1 MFTVALFC
9 ALTGSAQPYYFKH
22 YQVENGLTNSTIFCS
37 TQDKKGFLWFG
48 TREGLNR
55 FDGYHFKVFTRFGDN
70 SSAQSYDL
78 IHCLSTDQDGNVWIG
93 GQYGLFRFDE
103 KTEKLIRVNDSL
115 IEINYIQRDNGD
127 NLWFLSLN
135 IVYRYNLKTRDL
147 RRFPTTGKFTTT
159 SICKTDDGSMWF
171 TTTDGHIQK
180 FDTVLQTFTSYDIFS
195 HSPAASSHWVE
206 RIRYAGNHQ
215 FLIGTSNQGLKS
227 FDETTGQYK
236 DILIYNP
243 DKTTIYVRDI
253 LQYGP
258 EEFWLGTESGIFI
271 YNTRHQTFTN
281 LRKNFQDPYSINDN
295 AIYTLCKDS
304 EGGVWVG
311 TFFGGLN
318 YYSRQYS
325 SFQKYFPDNSSSSIS
340 GSAVREICQD
350 KNHNVWIGTED
361 AGLNKLD
368 PRTGLITQFHPNG
381 HPTDISYSN
390 IHGLLADGNNLW
402 IGTFEHGLD
411 KMDLRTNKVYRHY
424 FAGPADNQLK
434 SNFVLS
440 ITRTSDGQL
449 VMGSSNGVYYYREKT
464 DDFVRLPYT
473 PTGIFVAFVME
484 DHEGTIWVGTH
495 GSGVFSYN
503 PRTGAHTSWSNTAS
517 DKSGAHLGF
526 VNAITEDGQYNLWF
540 ATEGDGL
547 WKLSADRQNFSSFT
561 TTAGLPSN
569 FIFKVIE
576 DNNKDVWASTSK
588 GLACLHHGNV
598 PITVFTRANGLLN
611 DQFNYSSGFKDE
623 DGKLYFG
630 SVKGMITFQPDDF
643 VPSAYTPSVYITGF
657 QVDNRELTISQDS
670 SILRQSILFTDK
682 LRLPYDQ
689 SSFSLDFTALSFTA
703 PERTEY
709 SYKMEG
715 LDKTWTYLKSNRKVY
730 FTNLSPGTYTFRVR
744 AATGG
749 KWGIYEKQ
757 LTIEVRP
764 PFWMTTA
771 AYILYV
777 LIFSGLVGYIVRSY
791 HRRTQIKKEKEIYE
805 AKIDFFTNIA
815 HEIRTPLTLIKG
827 PVENLHEMADDI
839 PDIKDDVYMME
850 RNTNRLISLI
860 NQILDF
866 RQTETK
872 GFRLDFTRVNITA
885 LLQENYANFAALA
898 KKKGLDYR
906 IEHSS
911 NDVYAMADEEALN
924 KIFSNLFS
932 NAIKYGEKKVIVS
945 LDPTREPTTD
955 RNPTAARNPNAP
967 RELTIRFSNDGPLI
981 PEERREHIFEPFY
994 RLKGNGK
1001 EKGTGIGL
1009 ALARSLAELHEGR
1022 IYVDNSADGY
1032 NNFIFTLP
1040 LRPLQ
1045 DRDTHRHPTIFR
1057 YLHSLTKNS

>member
-1 MFTVALFC
+1 MLHSKSTAILSLLIAALLC
-9 ALTGSAQPYYFKH
+9 VLTGSAQPYYFRH
-22 YQVENGLTNSTIFCS
+22 YQVENGLTNSTVFCS

-55 FDGYHFKVFTRFGDN
+55 FDGYHFKVFNRFGDN

-78 IHCLSTDQDGNVWIG
+78 IHCLSTDQEGNVWIG

-103 KTEKLIRVNDSL
+103 KTERLIRVNDSL

-135 IVYRYNLKTRDL
+135 KVYCYNLRTRQL
-147 RRFPTTGKFTTT
+147 RSFYDADKFLATF
-159 SICKTDDGSMWF
+159 ICKAEDGTMWF
-171 TTTDGHIQK
+171 STIDGHIKK
-180 FDTVLQTFTSYDIFS
+180 FDTATQTFTSYDVFS
-195 HSPAASSHWVE
+195 HSPAASSHWIE
-206 RIRYAGNHQ
+206 CIRYAGDHQ
-215 FLIGTSNQGLKS
+215 FLIGTTNQGLKS
-227 FDETTGQYK
+227 FDETSGQYR
-236 DILIYNP
+236 DVLIYNS
-243 DKTTIYVRDI
+243 DKTTIFVRDI

-258 EEFWLGTESGIFI
+258 EEFWLATESGIFI
-271 YNTRHQTFTN
+271 YNTRNRTFTN
-281 LRKNFQDPYSINDN
+281 LRKKFQDPYSINDN
-295 AIYTLCKDS
+295 AVYTLCKDS

-325 SFQKYFPDNSSSSIS
+325 SFQKYFPDNSSNSIS
-340 GSAVREICQD
+340 GSAVREICEDQ
-350 KNHNVWIGTED
+350 NHNVWIGTED

-381 HPTDISYSN
+381 RPTDISYSN
-390 IHGLLADGNNLW
+390 IHGLLADGNDLW

-411 KMDLRTNKVYRHY
+411 RMDLRTNKVYRHY
-424 FAGPADNQLK
+424 LSGPADNQLK

-440 ITRTSDGQL
+440 IARTSDGQL

-464 DDFVRLPYT
+464 DDFLRLPYT
-473 PTGIFVAFVME
+473 PGGIFVAYVME
-484 DHEGTIWVGTH
+484 DHEGTIWAGTH

-503 PRTGAHTSWSNTAS
+503 PRTGAHATWSNTAS
-517 DKSGAHLGF
+517 HKSGAHLGF
-526 VNAITEDGQYNLWF
+526 VNAITEDSQGNLWF
-540 ATEGDGL
+540 ATEGDGV
-547 WKLSADRQNFSSFT
+547 WKLSADRQTFSSFT

-588 GLACLHHGNV
+588 GLACLHRGNV
-598 PITVFTRANGLLN
+598 PITIYTRANGLLN
-611 DQFNYSSGFKDE
+611 DQFNYSSGYKAD

-643 VPSAYTPSVYITGF
+643 VPNAYTPSVYITGF

-670 SILRQSILFTDK
+670 SILRQSILFTNK

-730 FTNLSPGTYTFRVR
+730 FTNLAPGTYTFRVR

-757 LTIEVRP
+757 LTVEVAP

-771 AYILYV
+771 AYVLYV
-777 LIFSGLVGYIVRSY
+777 LVFTALVGYIVRSY

-827 PVENLHEMADDI
+827 PVENLHEMVDEL
-839 PDIKDDVYMME
+839 PGIKEDVYMME
-850 RNTNRLISLI
+850 RNTNRLIALV

-872 GFRLDFTRVNITA
+872 GFKLDFTRVNVTA
-885 LLQENYANFAALA
+885 LLQENFASFAALA

-906 IEHSS
+906 FDHPD
-911 NDVYAMADEEALN
+911 NDIYAMADEEALN

-932 NAIKYGEKKVIVS
+932 NAIKYSEKTVLVS
-945 LDPTREPTTD
+945 LERAV
-955 RNPTAARNPNAP
+955 AA
-967 RELTIRFSNDGPLI
+967 ELTIRFSNDGPLI
-981 PEERREHIFEPFY
+981 PEERRERIFEPFY

-1009 ALARSLAELHEGR
+1009 ALARSLAELHEGA
-1022 IYVDNSADGY
+1022 ISVSDSPDPY
-1032 NNFIFTLP
+1032 NNFVFSLP
-1040 LRPLQ
+1040 LRPFQ
-1045 DRDTHRHPTIFR
+1045 NRSPQKHPTIFR